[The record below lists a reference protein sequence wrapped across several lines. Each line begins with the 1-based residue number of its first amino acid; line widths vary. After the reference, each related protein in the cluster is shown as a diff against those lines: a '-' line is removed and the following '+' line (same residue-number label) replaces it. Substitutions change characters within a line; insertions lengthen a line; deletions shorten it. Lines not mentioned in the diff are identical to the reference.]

1 MAGRGTD
8 IILGGNPKV
17 DCTLDVLLLHV
28 ACYCFWDETLCL
40 FWPLSSYVVVIA
52 ESMMV
57 WIQNLHFCIVSL
69 LDARKGNFGGQFT
82 FNSHRQCS

>member
-17 DCTLDVLLLHV
+17 DFILDVLLWHV
-28 ACYCFWDETLCL
+28 AWYCFLDETLVPFCR
-40 FWPLSSYVVVIA
+40 LSSYAGVIA
-52 ESMMV
+52 ESIMV
-57 WIQNLHFCIVSL
+57 LIMSLHFYIIL

-82 FNSHRQCS
+82 LNSHRQCS